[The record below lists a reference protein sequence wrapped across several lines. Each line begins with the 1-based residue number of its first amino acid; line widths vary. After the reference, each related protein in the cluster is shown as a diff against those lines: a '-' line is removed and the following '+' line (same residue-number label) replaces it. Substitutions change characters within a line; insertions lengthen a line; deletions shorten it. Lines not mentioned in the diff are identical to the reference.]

1 MNLRQYLRPVAALAA
16 LIGLA
21 SYATIMLRGPQG
33 VAALTEKR
41 REIRELEERNATL
54 QRDIEAKRQRIE
66 RLKSDPATQE
76 LELEK
81 LGLVHKDDTQFKIS
95 GRHLPS
101 DTPAA
106 EVKHGAAQ
114 NSR

>member
-1 MNLRQYLRPVAALAA
+1 MSLRQYLRPIAALAA

-21 SYATIMLRGPQG
+21 AYATIMLRGPQG
-33 VAALTEKR
+33 IAALTEKR

-54 QRDIEAKRQRIE
+54 QRDIEAKKQRIE

-81 LGLVHKDDTQFKIS
+81 LGLVHKDDTQFKIT
-95 GRHLPS
+95 GRRLPN
-101 DTPAA
+101 DAHAP
-106 EVKHGAAQ
+106 EIKHDAGQ